1 MKIYRVDPEILILMA
16 DQMPLRRNEASREK
30 TLNFKG
36 AVQTTYMKESHS
48 LSLSR
53 VTVMTS
59 IASEKSL
66 SAPNLEFVFK
76 GAGKKVKLNPPS
88 DIWCYILMAA

>member
-1 MKIYRVDPEILILMA
+1 MKVYGVDPEILILMA

-30 TLNFKG
+30 TLNLRSCSNNVCEGKP
-36 AVQTTYMKESHS
+36 

-59 IASEKSL
+59 IASEKSS

-88 DIWCYILMAA
+88 DI

>member
-1 MKIYRVDPEILILMA
+1 MKVYGVDPEILILMA

-36 AVQTTYMKESHS
+36 AVQTTYVKESH
-48 LSLSR
+48 SLSR

-59 IASEKSL
+59 IASEKSS

-88 DIWCYILMAA
+88 DI